1 MVNSETVNNTFFTHY
16 REFSEENLVKLLI
29 RAKQLY
35 ETRMEAMKIL
45 KLCLEVE
52 QLTEPRST
60 YWCVLQENNKDFK
73 LPESHKRLALNLMTM
88 LSKCLTQITVFQEER
103 HNFKR
108 EFIFRK
114 SQARQTLYKT
124 GAVTNGFLAT
134 KGIQNGSLK
143 INGLVAETESDDEEQ
158 KRFYEEWYSMSIDLT
173 GKLDYPEV
181 LEELSAEK
189 KNKGHRVS
197 RVLEEFFNEEA
208 EPIQYLKARPQH
220 VPITPQ

>member
-1 MVNSETVNNTFFTHY
+1 MVNSETVNHTVFPPY
-16 REFSEENLVKLLI
+16 REFSEEILVKLLI

-60 YWCVLQENNKDFK
+60 YWRVLQENNKDFK
-73 LPESHKRLALNLMTM
+73 LPESHKQLALNLMTM

-143 INGLVAETESDDEEQ
+143 INGLVAETETDDEEQ
-158 KRFYEEWYSMSIDLT
+158 KRFY
-173 GKLDYPEV
+173 
-181 LEELSAEK
+181 
-189 KNKGHRVS
+189 
-197 RVLEEFFNEEA
+197 
-208 EPIQYLKARPQH
+208 
-220 VPITPQ
+220 